1 MANEKKPMFTEEPQS
16 TIIESNQVEMYEDIF
31 TVINHN
37 GIFMIAVGNQVVCK
51 ERFATREEALHYID
65 CKPWSLIL
73 NTVAVMVDKLQTL
86 NNKQ

>member
-1 MANEKKPMFTEEPQS
+1 MTNEPKTE
-16 TIIESNQVEMYEDIF
+16 IIESNQLEMYEDIF

-37 GIFMIAVGNQVVCK
+37 GIFMIAVGNQVVSK

-73 NTVAVMVDKLQTL
+73 NTVAVMIEKLQTL
-86 NNKQ
+86 NNNK